1 MDMAELFLPSS
12 IEDRIH
18 RLNAEYLSFAQE
30 LARTTPAAAPLL
42 GIPRETVAI
51 LETAV
56 LSKMNPLIRSNMLL
70 PQLRFTEANFWQSV
84 VDGRIDQNHML
95 HALLK
100 TIPAEFTK

>member
-1 MDMAELFLPSS
+1 MDMNELFLPPN
-12 IEDRIH
+12 IETRIH
-18 RLNAEYLSFAQE
+18 RVNAEYLAFAQE

-42 GIPRETVAI
+42 GVPQDTVAI

-56 LSKMNPLIRSNMLL
+56 LSRLNPLIRSNMLL
-70 PQLRFTEANFWQSV
+70 PKLRFSDANFWQSV

-100 TIPAEFTK
+100 TIPAEFTT